1 MVTRARRQWKPDSR
15 GYYTRQ
21 IGWKLSKSGIRQ
33 QHKFILGTD
42 LRQAEIREVKLREI
56 WTVIASR
63 SREPAPLWCET
74 ELEVAR
80 ATAKGASEFVL
91 PRNGGETPTNYA
103 ERLQRLQK
111 RFTVILVLPEDRRA
125 YRIGEENLTR
135 LEAINDDGQLASVH
149 TRLENVDPAKI
160 LAMQE
165 SERVLVAA
173 GVPLTS
179 PKPDL
184 ASVKLF
190 ADDEVPAS
198 DTHHLSRPGV
208 TSCEESADAIAIEG
222 TLHQAMKKYQEYLE
236 REFHRPE
243 SNQIS
248 PWGKTQVKQVETLI
262 QHHGDRPISELDASE
277 INELIGYWRRRPCKL
292 RTTTPMTSK
301 SCKNYLSA
309 LTRFLKWLDTSSRFE
324 WTKPI
329 AFGDMDT
336 RIRRLAVDHARKSLE
351 QVDTFSFDELKLLMR
366 YGHPFDRLLLLMGLN
381 CGFGRAEIA
390 STLVGEVHLFSAHS
404 PRHQEILD
412 FKSTAEDSFI
422 KRVRRKSGVYGEH
435 ILFPLTVQG
444 IQWAM
449 KHRRT
454 FPGYGPHAVLVVNRA
469 GTALDKS
476 TKAGNTNQM
485 IPNHFDRLIKRI
497 RADDHD
503 IRSLSFGKLRKTG
516 SQLIKRFSDGE
527 IMGVFDCHGQ
537 PVKSDALTDAYSNRP
552 FGRVFTAIRN
562 VQEYL
567 QPVFAEAGNDPFT
580 TRDAPSSQ

>member
-21 IGWKLSKSGIRQ
+21 IGWKLSKSGTRQ

-56 WTVIASR
+56 WTAIANR
-63 SREPAPLWCET
+63 SREPNPLWSGT
-74 ELEVAR
+74 DLEVAR
-80 ATAKGASEFVL
+80 AAAKGAGEFVL
-91 PRNGGETPTNYA
+91 TRNGGETPTNYA
-103 ERLQRLQK
+103 ERLRRFQK
-111 RFTVILVLPEDRRA
+111 RFTGIVITPEDRRA
-125 YRIGEENLTR
+125 HRIGEESLAR
-135 LEAINDDGQLASVH
+135 LEAIDDDGGLTTINAL
-149 TRLENVDPAKI
+149 LENVDPTKI
-160 LAMQE
+160 LAIQE
-165 SERVLVAA
+165 SEKVLVAA
-173 GVPLTS
+173 GVPLTASKPSHPYSQSFAADEASGGHTFRS
-179 PKPDL
+179 PRS
-184 ASVKLF
+184 AS
-190 ADDEVPAS
+190 
-198 DTHHLSRPGV
+198 
-208 TSCEESADAIAIEG
+208 TSCFEPVDATATEVS
-222 TLHQAMKKYQEYLE
+222 LHCAMKRYQEYLQ

-243 SNQIS
+243 TNQIS

-262 QHHGDRPISELDASE
+262 QHHSDRSIGELDASE

-292 RTTTPMTSK
+292 KTTTPMTAK

-309 LTRFLKWLDTSSRFE
+309 LTRFLKWLDTNSQFE
-324 WTKPI
+324 WTKPV

-336 RIRRLAVDHARKSLE
+336 RIRRLAADYARKSLE
-351 QVDTFSFDELKLLMR
+351 QVDTFSLDELKLLMR
-366 YGHPFDRLLLLMGLN
+366 YGRPFDRLLLLMGLN

-404 PRHQEILD
+404 LRHQEILD

-444 IQWAM
+444 IEWAM

-454 FPGYGPHAVLVVNRA
+454 FSGYGNQAVLVVNRA
-469 GTALDKS
+469 GTALDKP
-476 TKAGNTNQM
+476 TKAGNANQM

-497 RADDHD
+497 QADSHD
-503 IRSLSFGKLRKTG
+503 IRPLSFGKLRKTG

-552 FGRVFTAIRN
+552 FGRVFTAIRD

-567 QPVFAEAGNDPFT
+567 QPVFADAGDAPFT
-580 TRDAPSSQ
+580 TLGVALNQ